1 MSRSQNSQFLLLL
14 IQVSYLIVDEADED
28 LEMAE
33 DPFME
38 AGIPELPEYLNE
50 VPSSINNKIIRE
62 DSIKIAISKAS
73 ELPIEIGKVSE
84 NKAEGKDTKEIKS
97 NTG

>member
-1 MSRSQNSQFLLLL
+1 MSRSQNSQFHLLL

-50 VPSSINNKIIRE
+50 VPSSIDNKIIRE

-73 ELPIEIGKVSE
+73 ELPIVIGKVSE
-84 NKAEGKDTKEIKS
+84 NKTEEKDTKEIKS
-97 NTG
+97 NTK

>member
-1 MSRSQNSQFLLLL
+1 
-14 IQVSYLIVDEADED
+14 
-28 LEMAE
+28 MAE

-50 VPSSINNKIIRE
+50 VPPSINNKIIRE

-73 ELPIEIGKVSE
+73 ELPIVIGKISE
-84 NKAEGKDTKEIKS
+84 NKTEETDTKEIKF
-97 NTG
+97 NTGQ